1 MSLQARMVDATALY
15 NPNRDVAHHFVY
27 VVQAATSRLEN
38 DVWPE
43 LSDILRDA
51 NIEDVDVAEAVA
63 CYCEYVAMGKTDPL
77 LPMHEALEASGFLR
91 CKPQAQIAV
100 MATIGAIYTGIQ
112 HAGVREATIGG
123 EGPAMKLGEL
133 LREGD
138 RAAKLLSR
146 PRWERRLR
154 SAYSWLC
161 GVLFSLWRK
170 K

>member
-1 MSLQARMVDATALY
+1 MTDATALY

-27 VVQAATSRLEN
+27 VVQAATTRLEN

-43 LSDILRDA
+43 LADILRSA
-51 NIEDVDVAEAVA
+51 NIEDADVAEAVA

-77 LPMHEALEASGFLR
+77 RPMHEALEESGFLK

-123 EGPAMKLGEL
+123 EGPAMHLGEL

-138 RAAKLLSR
+138 RSAKLLSK
-146 PRWERRLR
+146 PRWQRRLLACYR
-154 SAYSWLC
+154 QMIGMLSS
-161 GVLFSLWRK
+161 WRK
-170 K
+170 SK